1 MTFAAMHK
9 EEKYWSSPLNM
20 QLSCRCLAD
29 HLRDLDDDRR
39 DHGQSDDRQQLLSVE
54 HCHGEQRVQLRHE
67 QDDGQQCRTGEE
79 CRDRV
84 AVARQSD
91 MLQRVFAA
99 AVEAM
104 EQTRK
109 TEHGKRHG
117 LCRRIV
123 DAHAEHERDDRHDR
137 DQDALHAQRTD
148 C

>member
-9 EEKYWSSPLNM
+9 EEKHWSSPLNM
-20 QLSCRCLAD
+20 QLSRRCLAD

-99 AVEAM
+99 AVPI
-104 EQTRK
+104 
-109 TEHGKRHG
+109 
-117 LCRRIV
+117 C
-123 DAHAEHERDDRHDR
+123 ERV
-137 DQDALHAQRTD
+137 L
-148 C
+148 